1 MTFFDTHAHLDDE
14 QLASQVEEVVE
25 QAKAAD
31 LVGITAI
38 GTTHSSSQQ
47 CVALAERFKLVHS
60 SVGIHPNHCQDSND
74 TEWLRILDMATHP
87 DVVAIGETGLD
98 RYWDFCP
105 LEVQKKWFDKHI
117 SLSFETGKPLVIHMR
132 DCETDILDM
141 LEKNLQNGQIIGIMH
156 SFAGSWETAQQ
167 CLSWGMYISFA
178 GMVTFKKSNE
188 LREIAA
194 QIPDDRLL
202 IETDSPYLS
211 PHPHRGQRP
220 NQPALVRHT
229 AQCLADVRGVSL
241 NELGVL
247 TTQNA
252 ADVFKLD
259 GY

>member
-1 MTFFDTHAHLDDE
+1 MPFFDTHAHLDDE
-14 QLASQVEEVVE
+14 QLATRVEDVVQ
-25 QAKAAD
+25 QAEAAD

-38 GTTHSSSQQ
+38 GTTVSSSQQ
-47 CVALAERFKLVHS
+47 CVALAKRFQSVYS
-60 SVGIHPNHCQDSND
+60 SVGIHPNHCQDADEAAWSQ
-74 TEWLRILDMATHP
+74 ILELAQHR

-98 RYWDFCP
+98 RYWDYCP
-105 LEVQKKWFDKHI
+105 LEIQKNWFAKHI
-117 SLSFETGKPLVIHMR
+117 ALSFDTGKPLVIHMR
-132 DCETDILDM
+132 DCELDILEM
-141 LEKNLQNGQIIGIMH
+141 LEKYHQNDQIIGIMH
-156 SFAGSWETAQQ
+156 SFTGSWETAQQ
-167 CLSWGMYISFA
+167 CLAWGMYISFA

-194 QIPDDRLL
+194 RIPDDRLL

-241 NELGVL
+241 AELGIV

-252 ADVFKLD
+252 QRVFQLAL
-259 GY
+259 